1 VPRLWIAG
9 VLFGVAG
16 LALALKDRV
25 AAGLLGGFAGFAAIP
40 ILSLLWWPFEPP
52 DRVDATVYV
61 KNLGHNRIEVD
72 AVAMDINEI
81 DPDII
86 LLQELTQH
94 DAVWLRTLLPNHP
107 HWHICQHTPISGVAV
122 IARWPLSETGCTPR
136 RGIAFGDVAA
146 PGGSIWAASTHQR
159 RVIGVERQVLIPVL
173 GDQDLI
179 LQLDAEIP
187 VLFADQRL
195 DTERHARL
203 QLIVERALHVVVGIG
218 DQRPLIA
225 QAHPVEA
232 AAVFALV
239 VFRVQLVALERQI
252 AERHAGGQHSLLTM
266 ICSWP
271 WRIASTMSGR
281 GLSGPTHQVR
291 LISTQIP

>member
-1 VPRLWIAG
+1 MARVLVFLVRFAGFGICMLLLGGYLGEVHPIGDALAVPRLWIAG

-40 ILSLLWWPFEPP
+40 ILWLLWWPFEPP

-146 PGGSIWAASTHQR
+146 PGGSIWAASIH
-159 RVIGVERQVLIPVL
+159 LIWPYPYA
-173 GDQDLI
+173 QWWDLPMI
-179 LQLDAEIP
+179 
-187 VLFADQRL
+187 
-195 DTERHARL
+195 ERHVNREAPRRIVAGDFNMVPWGRSIQRVAEFTGTAPIGRL
-203 QLIVERALHVVVGIG
+203 QTTILGGDFPLPIDHVLTNGTG
-218 DQRPLIA
+218 DVTRRP
-225 QAHPVEA
+225 QFGSDH
-232 AAVFALV
+232 FG
-239 VFRVQLVALERQI
+239 LVA
-252 AERHAGGQHSLLTM
+252 
-266 ICSWP
+266 
-271 WRIASTMSGR
+271 RIGFD
-281 GLSGPTHQVR
+281 GVD
-291 LISTQIP
+291 